1 MNLPNLLTT
10 IRFFLI
16 PLFVIVYFSGQEF
29 VAFGVLLLA
38 GITDIADGYIARKHN
53 WVTDIG
59 ILLDPLADKLMML
72 TVIISLLISGKISVL
87 VAILIFIRDFGMI
100 VSSIFFHFRGKKTVP
115 ANALGKMTT
124 ILFYLAILFIIFK
137 FPFYMKFL
145 WFVVIFA
152 FFTSMIYLFEFRKMN
167 RKNQS
172 R

>member
-16 PLFVIVYFSGQEF
+16 PIFVIIFFSGYEI

-38 GITDIADGYIARKHN
+38 GITDIIDGYLARKHN
-53 WVTDIG
+53 QVTEIG

-72 TVIISLLISGKISVL
+72 TVIISLLISGKISIF
-87 VAILIFIRDFGMI
+87 VAILIFVRDVGMI

-115 ANALGKMTT
+115 ANALGKLTT
-124 ILFYLAILFIIFK
+124 VLFYIAILFIIFK

-145 WFVVIFA
+145 WFVAIFA
-152 FFTSMIYLFEFRKMN
+152 VFTSVIYIFEFRKMN
-167 RKNQS
+167 K
-172 R
+172 